1 MRSFCPFCPSPS
13 HPIRGSLDGSNRFS
27 VASGCELVDSHIL
40 DVDLVAIRWNRSI
53 PIKVNVFL
61 WRLKLNGL
69 PSRVNLD
76 RKVTVGIS
84 NSIGIGIGYWH
95 RVLASASASASA
107 LALTLTVDVF
117 GSGSGLYAP
126 VWIASD

>member
-1 MRSFCPFCPSPS
+1 
-13 HPIRGSLDGSNRFS
+13 SLDGSNRFS

-53 PIKVNVFL
+53 SIKVNVFL

-76 RKVTVGIS
+76 RKGFDFEIVTVGIS

-107 LALTLTVDVF
+107 SALALALTVDVF